1 MKEYEVGR
9 KAQHMWM
16 NEDLEGKHRECIF
29 TGRLGSIEYCFRNSM
44 NASYIIYDNSRFNYK
59 FHNRSI
65 SWTKNRNFIA
75 LCHGVNYEYAMKS
88 KAKL

>member
-16 NEDLEGKHRECIF
+16 NEDLEGRAQGMGIF
-29 TGRLGSIEYCFRNSM
+29 TGRLDSIEYYFRNSM
-44 NASYIIYDNSRFNYK
+44 NASYIYDNSRFNYK
-59 FHNRSI
+59 FRNRSI

-75 LCHGVNYEYAMKS
+75 LCHGS
-88 KAKL
+88 TL